1 MKKWIRFTALLALVG
16 ITSAILGYVF
26 VYNKPHPDFEKAKA
40 EYSLP
45 ANALFEAYRENTNE
59 ASEKYNGRVIELSGS
74 LSEIEKNGE
83 MLIAVFV
90 FEEGVFGPEGIRINM
105 LENQAGA
112 FSEANIGQNITIK
125 GYITGYNQSDVILE
139 HGTIIEK

>member
-1 MKKWIRFTALLALVG
+1 MNKWIKIIALLAAVG
-16 ITSAILGYVF
+16 VVSAILGYVF

-59 ASEKYNGRVIELSGS
+59 ASEKYNGRVIELNGT
-74 LSEIEKNGE
+74 LSEVEKNGE

-90 FEEGVFGPEGIRINM
+90 FEEGVFGPEGVRVNM
-105 LENQAGA
+105 LENQAGI
-112 FSEANIGQNITIK
+112 FSEAYIGQKITIK
-125 GYITGYNQSDVILE
+125 GYVTGYNQSDVILE
-139 HGTIIEK
+139 HGSIKK